1 MAGDVGFSPE
11 DSRVE
16 EVTGIKKVLNDEHGS
31 GSRKKQEESHER
43 LKRHPL
49 EYMGTIGRA
58 AKESNDQLAK
68 KGLPYRF
75 SVYESSGKVI
85 IDLVQLNA
93 EGEIIKEVRRNIT
106 DDDFDRLINNIA
118 AIEGLFIDRTG

>member
-16 EVTGIKKVLNDEHGS
+16 EVTGIKRVLNDEQGS
-31 GSRKKQEESHER
+31 GSRKKQGESHGR
-43 LKRHPL
+43 SKRNPL
-49 EYMGTIGRA
+49 AYMSTISRT

-68 KGLPYRF
+68 KGIPYRF
-75 SVYESSGKVI
+75 RVYESAGKVM

-106 DDDFDRLINNIA
+106 DEDFGRIINNIA
-118 AIEGLFIDRTG
+118 SIEGLLIDSIG